1 MLMNTLARLNGPP
14 SMDTVT
20 MMNGKKVRGL
30 GACGIV
36 HLQLSPR
43 APAVE
48 SLISLPSLSCAS
60 KVAILAIMFTNGIL
74 FDLRLISSVFIRSV
88 YTTVNLSKRSKSS
101 IFLLGLFLTY
111 CMTILQV
118 YWLLI
123 SAHVFNLCKL

>member
-88 YTTVNLSKRSKSS
+88 YTTVDLSKRSKSS

-111 CMTILQV
+111 RMAILQV